1 MDFKAVSR
9 RSWELTLHQGKS
21 WGALGG
27 APAIALG
34 LPGGSGSC
42 SLQPVLER
50 SRERT
55 SCVTSCSLGSRCA
68 GQHLGGVKR
77 PQHGSELLR
86 AGPPALALCSLERP
100 SRAAA
105 SSSARARRCVRI
117 GQGQPGF
124 PCRPGASRAPGSRFS
139 VGTVSKGCPAAV
151 QRPCCVLALSRRKH
165 IPWTSPDP
173 RCRGQAAGLQRFPAL
188 PMR

>member
-9 RSWELTLHQGKS
+9 CSWELTLHQGKPR
-21 WGALGG
+21 GALGG
-27 APAIALG
+27 APAIAMG
-34 LPGGSGSC
+34 LPGGSC
-42 SLQPVLER
+42 SLQPVPER
-50 SRERT
+50 SRGRT
-55 SCVTSCSLGSRCA
+55 SCVTSSCSLGSRCA
-68 GQHLGGVKR
+68 GQHLGGIKR

-86 AGPPALALCSLERP
+86 AGPPAPALRSLERP

-105 SSSARARRCVRI
+105 SYSARARRCVCS

-124 PCRPGASRAPGSRFS
+124 PCRPGPSRAPGSGFS
-139 VGTVSKGCPAAV
+139 VGTVSEGCPAAV
-151 QRPCCVLALSRRKH
+151 QRPCCVLALSRGKRL
-165 IPWTSPDP
+165 PWTSPDP